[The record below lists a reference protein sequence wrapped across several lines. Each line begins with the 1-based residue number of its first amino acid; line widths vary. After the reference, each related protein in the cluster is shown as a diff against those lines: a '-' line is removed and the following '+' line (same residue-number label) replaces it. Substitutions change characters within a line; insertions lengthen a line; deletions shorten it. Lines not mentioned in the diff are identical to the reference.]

1 MRKNSIEFFHI
12 PFLYNDNIFK
22 VLALMVSLKLLSK
35 SFHFNETDQ
44 QSACDAVLRQTSEY
58 MYFLFSASFEKVI
71 GKHMF
76 GRYT

>member
-1 MRKNSIEFFHI
+1 
-12 PFLYNDNIFK
+12 
-22 VLALMVSLKLLSK
+22 MVSLKLLSK
-35 SFHFNETDQ
+35 AFHFNETDQ

-71 GKHMF
+71 DKHMF